1 MSEVNA
7 LKTLR
12 ETTLAHLAQSDY
24 EKILKAVEV
33 GGIDSLTGTAAMVVK
48 SAVLKHGA
56 HDQSSH
62 NPKKGGGGA
71 GRGGGSAAAGSSGK
85 PTTLGDT
92 HKQEL
97 ASQERAIRGA
107 ANSAAA
113 RGGGTKDPYIGPP
126 TKAAVS
132 AADSIGKARS
142 AKTIEE
148 ASSHIEDA
156 KSKLGQATEQFENE
170 NFHDVARVTFTTSVN
185 LDSIMSAARRGV
197 PITERM
203 NTGAADVR
211 GPAFPMGTYG
221 ESFGD

>member
-1 MSEVNA
+1 MFIAKSDKTKPVVVSEFV
-7 LKTLR
+7 
-12 ETTLAHLAQSDY
+12 
-24 EKILKAVEV
+24 I
-33 GGIDSLTGTAAMVVK
+33 
-48 SAVLKHGA
+48 KHGA

-170 NFHDVARVTFTTSVN
+170 NFHDVARVTFVTSTN

-197 PITERM
+197 PITERF
-203 NTGAADVR
+203 NTGAADIR
-211 GPAFPMGTYG
+211 GPSFPMGTYG